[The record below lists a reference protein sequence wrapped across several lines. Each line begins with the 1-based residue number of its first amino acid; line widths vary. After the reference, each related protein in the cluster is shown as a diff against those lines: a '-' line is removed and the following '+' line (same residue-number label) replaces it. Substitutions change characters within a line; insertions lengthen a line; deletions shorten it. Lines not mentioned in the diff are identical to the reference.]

1 MRRGYF
7 RVPLEAAHH
16 LVAECDGPELLAG
29 YVTLC
34 SYAYPRT
41 REFTAA
47 GAKSIKK
54 ATGVTQWRSLRIMDE
69 LRALRFGASGEK
81 FFIEPTGGKKK
92 NADEYR
98 LHDWGEPHAYVPQ
111 LMADAGLSR
120 FFDLGEGDA
129 LLRRDAL
136 MALLCLY
143 ANTDYADYM
152 GAPIDRFPYQIWDI
166 EGARRDGEF
175 ELGMV
180 DSLGRHQVWLV
191 GSPDSPEGSSTWM
204 CPSSVTKQMFGAGG
218 PENTAR
224 MWNALWFLLNTGLV
238 CKVAI
243 VEHDYGRYPLWYF
256 NRRLRESLSE
266 QFDISTDLARHFQNL
281 ASRHQLDAD
290 NLVVRDAIDTG
301 GGDGSGLFFCVR
313 AGQKVPFRVY
323 TVLAP
328 MWHAPTPRNQ
338 DGLEEVA
345 RVTQALLGDIS
356 RLDAGLRGVA

>member
-7 RVPLEAAHH
+7 RVPLGAAHQ
-16 LVAECDGPELLAG
+16 LVAESDGPELLAG
-29 YVTLC
+29 YITLC

-69 LRALRFGASGEK
+69 LRALRFGTNGDK
-81 FFIEPTGGKKK
+81 FFIEPTGAKKK

-111 LMADAGLSR
+111 LMVDAGLSR
-120 FFDLGEGDA
+120 FLDAGEGDV

-136 MALLCLY
+136 LALLCLY

-152 GAPIDRFPYQIWDI
+152 GAPIDRFPYQVWDTAG
-166 EGARRDGEF
+166 ERRDGEF

-180 DSLGRHQVWLV
+180 ESVGRHQVWLV
-191 GSPDSPEGSSTWM
+191 GPPDSPEGSTWT
-204 CPSSVTKQMFGAGG
+204 CPSSVTMQMFGAEG
-218 PENTAR
+218 PEYTAR
-224 MWNALWFLLNTGLV
+224 MWSGLWFLLNTGLV

-243 VEHDYGRYPLWYF
+243 VEHDHGRYPLWYF
-256 NRRLRESLSE
+256 NGRLRESLAQ
-266 QFDISTDLARHFQNL
+266 QFGISTDLARHFQNL
-281 ASRHQLDAD
+281 ASRGQLDAD
-290 NLVVRDAIDTG
+290 NQVVRDAVDTS
-301 GGDGSGLFFCVR
+301 GGDGTGLFFCVR

-328 MWHAPTPRNQ
+328 MWHAPTPQNL

-345 RVTQALLGDIS
+345 RVTNAVLGDIH
-356 RLDAGLRGVA
+356 RLDARLKGVA